1 MLSLILP
8 TFNEAENLPLLL
20 PRIEHILKNIPHEI
34 IIVDD
39 DSPDGTWRKAQEI
52 AKEIPS
58 VYVIRRQ
65 GERGL
70 STAVVAGFHA
80 ARGSVLAVMDADGQH
95 DSSLLVQLYD
105 AILQHRGMAV
115 ASRYIP
121 GGGVGAWAGRRRL
134 LSRIATKLTVLL
146 CRIPVSDPMSGF
158 FAIDRSLFE
167 RVSADLSP
175 RGFKILFDLLVRVPR
190 GTAMTEIPFTFA
202 PRMRGKSK
210 LSLRVQ
216 WQFLRSLIDIFF
228 VRYAWLPWA
237 IFTLVMIVT
246 TAVFVPRAWAIRS
259 LYSDYEIRMNAQENL
274 QSIARERGWLLS
286 DISIESIQGNTL
298 RLEHQLH
305 RREASTSECF
315 MVNLPSAVVLPCSS
329 AGRNPAPL

>member
-1 MLSLILP
+1 VLSLILP

-190 GTAMTEIPFTFA
+190 GTAMTEILRTADAGEKQAIASGSVAVSPFTYRYFLCA
-202 PRMRGKSK
+202 ICVASVGNFHSCDDRYHRGVCPPGMGDS
-210 LSLRVQ
+210 
-216 WQFLRSLIDIFF
+216 ITIF
-228 VRYAWLPWA
+228 
-237 IFTLVMIVT
+237 
-246 TAVFVPRAWAIRS
+246 
-259 LYSDYEIRMNAQENL
+259 
-274 QSIARERGWLLS
+274 
-286 DISIESIQGNTL
+286 
-298 RLEHQLH
+298 RL
-305 RREASTSECF
+305 
-315 MVNLPSAVVLPCSS
+315 
-329 AGRNPAPL
+329 